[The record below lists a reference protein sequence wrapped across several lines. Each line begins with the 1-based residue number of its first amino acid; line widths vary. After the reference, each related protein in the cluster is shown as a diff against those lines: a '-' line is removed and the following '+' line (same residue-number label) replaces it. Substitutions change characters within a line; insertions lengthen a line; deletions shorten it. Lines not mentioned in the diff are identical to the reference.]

1 MCILSLTI
9 FGIVLYFII
18 HYLVLSYNVWFFF
31 FLMPV
36 KNMDNKILFYS
47 ISYMHLYKVLLAG
60 CQ

>member
-18 HYLVLSYNVWFFF
+18 HYLVLSYNLCGFF

-36 KNMDNKILFYS
+36 KNMDNKIYS
-47 ISYMHLYKVLLAG
+47 TVSHTCTCIRFS
-60 CQ
+60 

>member
-1 MCILSLTI
+1 
-9 FGIVLYFII
+9 
-18 HYLVLSYNVWFFF
+18 
-31 FLMPV
+31 MPV